1 MDYAMKVYP
10 MHLEN
15 GKTEWCVEYP
25 DLKGCVGGGDT
36 IEEAIADAQATKS
49 VYLSY
54 LKDEGIELPVPKD
67 EGSLPSGKIALRV
80 PKTTHKQLLENAQMD
95 GVSLNTYINT
105 AISEKIGRASFSNQR
120 ILELEQELA
129 YYKFK
134 DKNLVDKQNR
144 GHESKK
150 FSVGNFV
157 LRSLKDFNVQGECML
172 QITGM
177 NMYLESIR
185 YSVEQVS
192 KENENVQVSRLLEI
206 VDCTKTKISVR
217 LRKELKSENL
227 NAPFLDI
234 SSIGEFYLSDKAMQ
248 NFDSIRD
255 MEDYVEKRLDFLVD
269 KVQMDAYLSQLIAN
283 VTGSFGNAPVVIL
296 SE

>member
-1 MDYAMKVYP
+1 MDYAMKVYH

-36 IEEAIADAQATKS
+36 IEEAIADAQATKA

-54 LKDEGIELPVPKD
+54 LKEEGIELPVPKE
-67 EGSLPSGKIALRV
+67 EGNLPSGKIALRV

-120 ILELEQELA
+120 ILELEQELT

-134 DKNLVDKQNR
+134 GKNLVDKQNM

-157 LRSLKDFNVQGECML
+157 LRSLKDFNV
-172 QITGM
+172 
-177 NMYLESIR
+177 
-185 YSVEQVS
+185 
-192 KENENVQVSRLLEI
+192 
-206 VDCTKTKISVR
+206 
-217 LRKELKSENL
+217 
-227 NAPFLDI
+227 
-234 SSIGEFYLSDKAMQ
+234 
-248 NFDSIRD
+248 
-255 MEDYVEKRLDFLVD
+255 
-269 KVQMDAYLSQLIAN
+269 
-283 VTGSFGNAPVVIL
+283 
-296 SE
+296 

>member
-1 MDYAMKVYP
+1 MKRLILERKRDSMDYAMKVYP
-10 MHLEN
+10 MHFEN

-54 LKDEGIELPVPKD
+54 LKEEGIELPVPKED
-67 EGSLPSGKIALRV
+67 GKIALRV

-95 GVSLNTYINT
+95 GVSLNAYINT

-134 DKNLVDKQNR
+134 NKNLVDKQNM

-157 LRSLKDFNVQGECML
+157 LRSLKDFNV
-172 QITGM
+172 
-177 NMYLESIR
+177 
-185 YSVEQVS
+185 
-192 KENENVQVSRLLEI
+192 
-206 VDCTKTKISVR
+206 
-217 LRKELKSENL
+217 
-227 NAPFLDI
+227 
-234 SSIGEFYLSDKAMQ
+234 
-248 NFDSIRD
+248 
-255 MEDYVEKRLDFLVD
+255 
-269 KVQMDAYLSQLIAN
+269 
-283 VTGSFGNAPVVIL
+283 
-296 SE
+296 

>member
-67 EGSLPSGKIALRV
+67 EGSLPSGKI
-80 PKTTHKQLLENAQMD
+80 
-95 GVSLNTYINT
+95 
-105 AISEKIGRASFSNQR
+105 GRASFSNQR

-157 LRSLKDFNVQGECML
+157 LRSLKDFNV
-172 QITGM
+172 
-177 NMYLESIR
+177 
-185 YSVEQVS
+185 
-192 KENENVQVSRLLEI
+192 
-206 VDCTKTKISVR
+206 
-217 LRKELKSENL
+217 
-227 NAPFLDI
+227 
-234 SSIGEFYLSDKAMQ
+234 
-248 NFDSIRD
+248 
-255 MEDYVEKRLDFLVD
+255 
-269 KVQMDAYLSQLIAN
+269 
-283 VTGSFGNAPVVIL
+283 
-296 SE
+296 

>member
-1 MDYAMKVYP
+1 MKVYP
-10 MHLEN
+10 MYLEN

-54 LKDEGIELPVPKD
+54 LKEEGIELPVPKD

-134 DKNLVDKQNR
+134 DRNLVDKQNI

-157 LRSLKDFNVQGECML
+157 LRSLKDFNV
-172 QITGM
+172 
-177 NMYLESIR
+177 
-185 YSVEQVS
+185 
-192 KENENVQVSRLLEI
+192 
-206 VDCTKTKISVR
+206 
-217 LRKELKSENL
+217 
-227 NAPFLDI
+227 
-234 SSIGEFYLSDKAMQ
+234 
-248 NFDSIRD
+248 
-255 MEDYVEKRLDFLVD
+255 
-269 KVQMDAYLSQLIAN
+269 
-283 VTGSFGNAPVVIL
+283 
-296 SE
+296 